1 MLNGILRRRYYQF
14 LTLVVILQSHDFICK
29 STLGYSGHSFRRGAA
44 QHAADSGMLYEDIQ
58 KLGRW
63 TSPAFLLYFTSSAQT
78 LYNLNRNFQT
88 GRPVA
93 LPRATA

>member
-1 MLNGILRRRYYQF
+1 M
-14 LTLVVILQSHDFICK
+14 TLFVNLPWD
-29 STLGYSGHSFRRGAA
+29 TAA
-44 QHAADSGMLYEDIQ
+44 IASAEEQHAADSGEDIQ